1 LLVNADR
8 EEPGVSAAPSE
19 DRLTLDQQVCFSLT
33 LADRRVVAVYRPF
46 LEPLGLTHPQYLV
59 MVALWEHA
67 PLAMRDLARRL
78 VLDSGTLSP
87 LVGRLEAAGL
97 LVRGKGRDDR
107 SVTVD
112 LTPAGVALRERARSV
127 PENVLRRLGI
137 PEERLTALHAALHE
151 VIEASYSA
159 PGE

>member
-1 LLVNADR
+1 M
-8 EEPGVSAAPSE
+8 SAAASE

-67 PLAMRDLARRL
+67 PLPMRELGRRL

-87 LVGRLEAAGL
+87 LVRRLEAAGL
-97 LVRGKGRDDR
+97 VTREKGRDER
-107 SVTVD
+107 SLTVA

-127 PENVLRRLGI
+127 PGDVLRRLGLS
-137 PEERLTALHAALHE
+137 EQRLAALHEALHE
-151 VIEASYSA
+151 VIDASNTT
-159 PGE
+159 PVE

>member
-1 LLVNADR
+1 M
-8 EEPGVSAAPSE
+8 SAAASE

-67 PLAMRDLARRL
+67 PLPMRELGRRL

-87 LVGRLEAAGL
+87 LVRRLEAAGL
-97 LVRGKGRDDR
+97 VTREKGRDER
-107 SVTVD
+107 SLTVA
-112 LTPAGVALRERARSV
+112 LTPAGTALRERARSV
-127 PENVLRRLGI
+127 PGNVLRRLGMSDQ
-137 PEERLTALHAALHE
+137 RLAELHE
-151 VIEASYSA
+151 ALREVIDASNTT
-159 PGE
+159 PVE